1 VSALNNRIPPPVVML
16 AVAAAMLGASAVL
29 PSSSWPASVRA
40 GVALVLFALAGVFG
54 APAVRAF
61 LRAGTTINPV
71 AIERASKL
79 VTTGVYGVSRNP
91 MYLSLTLLLVSLAAG
106 LGKPLLLLGPLVF
119 ALFIDRFQIVPEER
133 VMAQLFGPEYEAYRQ
148 RVRRWL

>member
-1 VSALNNRIPPPVVML
+1 VSALDNRIPPPIVML
-16 AVAAAMLGASAVL
+16 IVAGLMVAARKILAASPIAPSIRASA
-29 PSSSWPASVRA
+29 
-40 GVALVLFALAGVFG
+40 ALVLFAAAALFG

-71 AIERASKL
+71 AIERASTL

-91 MYLSLTLLLVSLAAG
+91 MYVSMALLLLSLAAG
-106 LGKPLLLLGPLVF
+106 LGQPLLLLGPIVF
-119 ALFIDRFQIVPEER
+119 VLFITWFQIVPEER
-133 VMAQLFGPEYEAYRQ
+133 AMTQLFGIDYEAYRK